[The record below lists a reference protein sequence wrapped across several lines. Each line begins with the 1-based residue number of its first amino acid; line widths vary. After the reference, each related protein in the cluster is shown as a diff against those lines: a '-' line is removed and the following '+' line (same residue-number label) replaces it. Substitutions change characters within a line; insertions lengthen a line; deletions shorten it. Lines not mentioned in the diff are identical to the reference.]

1 MALKSMKFASMIKVN
16 SKDIY
21 LIDFTMLNLFTITK
35 SSILPSI
42 MKTFFRGQQGF

>member
-1 MALKSMKFASMIKVN
+1 MIQVN

-21 LIDFTMLNLFTITK
+21 LTGFTMPNLFTITK
-35 SSILPSI
+35 SSILPNI